1 MSKERKALGP
11 EPPKAFIEVDGEERE
26 LPGPVKFDL
35 KSHLYKNNWPED
47 YAPAFNLDF
56 NALTLA
62 VQSLN
67 ESFYEWAKP
76 LVGALSQFAD
86 TFNEHFHAEFYP
98 LIQHPIRD
106 KSKGG
111 WIAWYNGKWR
121 KCERVK
127 NGWQWSE

>member
-1 MSKERKALGP
+1 MRDGGRDCNLCRASCRRDCQLHLREVWSMSKERKALGP

-35 KSHLYKNNWPED
+35 KPSLYKNNWPED

-86 TFNEHFHAEFYP
+86 TFNEHF
-98 LIQHPIRD
+98 R
-106 KSKGG
+106 
-111 WIAWYNGKWR
+111 
-121 KCERVK
+121 
-127 NGWQWSE
+127 